1 MQKHLLDPH
10 RLRRIPPQFSWV
22 DHRLVRHN
30 HLARA
35 SATAWGLYLVLI
47 TVGDEHGL
55 SYYSERTLCRLL
67 SLSGPALASA
77 RQELLSGGLIAYQAP
92 LYQVLGLD
100 PSMQTRGRALGV
112 EVAS

>member
-47 TVGDEHGL
+47 V
-55 SYYSERTLCRLL
+55 
-67 SLSGPALASA
+67 
-77 RQELLSGGLIAYQAP
+77 SGGLK
-92 LYQVLGLD
+92 
-100 PSMQTRGRALGV
+100 
-112 EVAS
+112 

>member
-55 SYYSERTLCRLL
+55 SYYSEGSLGRML
-67 SLSGPALASA
+67 SLSPEESLMPSNPRSSDCRTPAIRRGRRQLEPVSALA
-77 RQELLSGGLIAYQAP
+77 GF
-92 LYQVLGLD
+92 
-100 PSMQTRGRALGV
+100 
-112 EVAS
+112 